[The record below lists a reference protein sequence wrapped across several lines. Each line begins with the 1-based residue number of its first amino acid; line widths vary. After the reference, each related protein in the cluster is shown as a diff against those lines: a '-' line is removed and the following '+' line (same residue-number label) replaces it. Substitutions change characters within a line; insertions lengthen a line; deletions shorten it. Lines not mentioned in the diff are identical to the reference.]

1 MTKATDLKTIFLKSP
16 WIIHVKTCVTLW
28 YLFRTKNNF
37 FFRFFPFSHIFSP
50 CLAPKLINCYRSN
63 FFFFEMTM
71 KKLGN
76 EHAYQPY
83 TYSLKS
89 VSRGGVGTI
98 DRFKHP
104 KPLQWDDF
112 NIREI
117 SLEQKYNLKKK
128 LSNKRQEEGEIK
140 IWN

>member
-1 MTKATDLKTIFLKSP
+1 
-16 WIIHVKTCVTLW
+16 
-28 YLFRTKNNF
+28 
-37 FFRFFPFSHIFSP
+37 
-50 CLAPKLINCYRSN
+50 
-63 FFFFEMTM
+63 M

-89 VSRGGVGTI
+89 VSSGGAKRPPPGAI